1 MATTPW
7 ERQVRG
13 DSHRG
18 RSWNYGERVGGDG
31 SALGHQPT
39 TKGADGLHRAATDG
53 GRWRNNKF
61 NASEHEEVPTR
72 THDGNTK
79 SNIRCEHRLGGKR

>member
-1 MATTPW
+1 MAAP
-7 ERQVRG
+7 
-13 DSHRG
+13 
-18 RSWNYGERVGGDG
+18 
-31 SALGHQPT
+31 GHQPT

-72 THDGNTK
+72 THDGNK
-79 SNIRCEHRLGGKR
+79 KIEHTMRAPARWQAVTREKNLSPDGDTVLWH